1 MAFSNLY
8 SAVCRGKWFVSFRE
22 VESNLL
28 VVDKLLERDFDS
40 QDTGRLSEREAIPLM
55 IATKDGRSAR
65 LGNSFS
71 DAPQGSTA
79 IIPVHGTM
87 LKYGT
92 YCSYGTTEYAALI
105 RDAAD
110 SANISSVLC
119 DIDSGGGAVDAIA
132 PLVDAILY
140 AKSKGKAVVAHC
152 DLCASAAYMLLPTVM
167 RLLPRIPYLPS
178 SAVSV

>member
-65 LGNSFS
+65 ASAMLRKVVRLSFRF
-71 DAPQGSTA
+71 
-79 IIPVHGTM
+79 M
-87 LKYGT
+87 
-92 YCSYGTTEYAALI
+92 
-105 RDAAD
+105 
-110 SANISSVLC
+110 VLC
-119 DIDSGGGAVDAIA
+119 
-132 PLVDAILY
+132 
-140 AKSKGKAVVAHC
+140 
-152 DLCASAAYMLLPTVM
+152 
-167 RLLPRIPYLPS
+167 
-178 SAVSV
+178 

>member
-65 LGNSFS
+65 LGNASAMLRKVVRLSFRF
-71 DAPQGSTA
+71 
-79 IIPVHGTM
+79 M
-87 LKYGT
+87 
-92 YCSYGTTEYAALI
+92 
-105 RDAAD
+105 
-110 SANISSVLC
+110 VLC
-119 DIDSGGGAVDAIA
+119 
-132 PLVDAILY
+132 
-140 AKSKGKAVVAHC
+140 
-152 DLCASAAYMLLPTVM
+152 
-167 RLLPRIPYLPS
+167 
-178 SAVSV
+178 

>member
-1 MAFSNLY
+1 MGSAVVPLYRLLVDTNIMAFSNLY

-71 DAPQGSTA
+71 DAPQ
-79 IIPVHGTM
+79 
-87 LKYGT
+87 
-92 YCSYGTTEYAALI
+92 
-105 RDAAD
+105 
-110 SANISSVLC
+110 ANPC
-119 DIDSGGGAVDAIA
+119 
-132 PLVDAILY
+132 
-140 AKSKGKAVVAHC
+140 
-152 DLCASAAYMLLPTVM
+152 
-167 RLLPRIPYLPS
+167 RQR
-178 SAVSV
+178 